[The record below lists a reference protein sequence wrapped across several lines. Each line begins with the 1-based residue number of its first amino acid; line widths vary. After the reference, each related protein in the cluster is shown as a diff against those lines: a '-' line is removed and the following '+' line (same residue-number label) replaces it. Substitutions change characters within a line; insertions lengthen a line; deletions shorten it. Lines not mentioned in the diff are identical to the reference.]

1 MKKLFAVSLLALVL
15 CSCGLTSTKVGV
27 IALVSD
33 VKQTDEVVQISNV
46 NFSNGTK
53 EGKACGKN
61 ILAIVATGDLSV
73 ETAKKNGKI
82 SNITA
87 VTTEV
92 KNMVIMSDVCTIVR
106 GN

>member
-1 MKKLFAVSLLALVL
+1 MKKLFAVCLLALVL
-15 CSCGLTSTKVGV
+15 CSCGLTSTKIGA

-53 EGKACGKN
+53 EGRACGKN
-61 ILAIVATGDLSV
+61 ILGIIATGDVSV
-73 ETAKKNGKI
+73 EAAKSNGKI
-82 SNITA
+82 SNVTA

-92 KNMVIMSDVCTIVR
+92 KNMIVMSDVCTIVR

>member
-1 MKKLFAVSLLALVL
+1 MKKLFAVCLLALVL
-15 CSCGLTSTKVGV
+15 CSCGLTSTKIGA

-33 VKQTDEVVQISNV
+33 VKQTDDVVQISNV
-46 NFSNGTK
+46 NFSNGSK

-61 ILAIVATGDLSV
+61 ILGIVATGDVSV

-82 SNITA
+82 TNITA
-87 VTTEV
+87 VTTEI
-92 KNMVIMSDVCTIVR
+92 KNMIVMSDVCTIVR